1 MISATLPA
9 IPTFEDW
16 RAAARKLLL
25 ANTPSENIIW
35 RLGEASDL
43 FNAQIWTAGVPAG
56 NACSAS
62 ASSAEPGAEMPAGAP
77 AVQTKTIVVPRA
89 FIDVASKAALHND
102 PQRFALL
109 YRILW
114 RLQTNRALLED
125 AADKD
130 IVQLNAL
137 AKAVRRD
144 EHKMHAFVRF
154 KEIAGAD
161 GPRYVAWF
169 EPQYH
174 IVHETA
180 DFFVRRFTGMNWS
193 IITPEASAH
202 WDGETLRFGEGGKR
216 SDVPAE
222 DARDDDW
229 RTYYESMFNPARLKV
244 AAMKREMPKH
254 YWRNMP
260 ETARIP
266 DLIKSA
272 SARTEDMVAATPS
285 TPRKRAGAAH
295 AKIAPE
301 DLPERLEP
309 IAEHATPPA
318 SLEDL
323 KRALQSCRACPL
335 WRDATQAVPGG
346 GATNAPL
353 LALVGEQPGDQEDLA
368 GHPFIGPAGKVLDRA
383 LAEAGIDRGE
393 LFVTNAVKHFKHEP
407 RGKRRLHQRPNAG
420 EVENCRWWVKHEL
433 ALVRPRLVVALGATA
448 LQSLSTYK
456 GTLTNARKQTL
467 QTREGAALRA
477 TVHPSYL
484 LRLPDADAKEAEF
497 ARFVAD
503 LRAAKHVAEQMPR
516 AA

>member
-1 MISATLPA
+1 
-9 IPTFEDW
+9 
-16 RAAARKLLL
+16 
-25 ANTPSENIIW
+25 
-35 RLGEASDL
+35 
-43 FNAQIWTAGVPAG
+43 
-56 NACSAS
+56 
-62 ASSAEPGAEMPAGAP
+62 MPAGAP
-77 AVQTKTIVVPRA
+77 AVQTQSVFVSRA
-89 FIDVASKAALHND
+89 FIEVASKAALHSD

-114 RLQTNRALLED
+114 RLQTNRALLDD
-125 AADKD
+125 AADRD

-154 KEIAGAD
+154 KEITGVD
-161 GPRYVAWF
+161 GTRYVAWF

-174 IVHETA
+174 IVQETA
-180 DFFVRRFTGMNWS
+180 DFFARRFTGMNWS
-193 IITPEASAH
+193 IFTPEASAH
-202 WDGETLRFGEGGKR
+202 WDGGTLRFGEGGKR

-260 ETARIP
+260 ETALIP

-272 SARTEDMVAATPS
+272 SMRTEDMVAATPS

-295 AKIAPE
+295 AKITPE
-301 DLPERLEP
+301 DLPTRLEP
-309 IAEHATPPA
+309 IAEHATPPT
-318 SLEDL
+318 SLQDL
-323 KRALQSCRACPL
+323 QRALQSCRACPL
-335 WRDATQAVPGG
+335 WRDATQAVPGE
-346 GATNAPL
+346 GATDEPL

-368 GHPFIGPAGKVLDRA
+368 GHPFIGPAGQVLDRA
-383 LAEAGIDRGE
+383 LAEAGIDRAK

-420 EVENCRWWVKHEL
+420 EVEMCRWWVKHEL
-433 ALVRPRLVVALGATA
+433 ALVRPHLVVALGATA
-448 LQSLSTYK
+448 LQSLSTYR
-456 GTLTNARKQTL
+456 GALSSARERTLK
-467 QTREGAALRA
+467 TREGAALRT

-503 LRAAKHVAEQMPR
+503 LKEAKRVAEQLPR

>member
-1 MISATLPA
+1 MISANLPA

-16 RAAARKLLL
+16 RSAARNML
-25 ANTPSENIIW
+25 AVLATPEEIVW
-35 RLGEASDL
+35 RTEGESDL
-43 FNAQIWTAGVPAG
+43 FIN
-56 NACSAS
+56 
-62 ASSAEPGAEMPAGAP
+62 AP
-77 AVQTKTIVVPRA
+77 APNLRPIKPIFVPRA
-89 FIDVASKAALHND
+89 FIEIACKAVLHSD

-114 RLQTNRALLED
+114 RLQKNRALLED

-130 IVQLNAL
+130 IVQVNAL

-154 KEIAGAD
+154 KEIQEGEAT
-161 GPRYVAWF
+161 RYVAWF

-174 IVHETA
+174 ILEETA
-180 DFFVRRFTGMNWS
+180 DFFVRRFAGMNWS
-193 IITPEASAH
+193 IVTPEASAH
-202 WDGETLRFGEGGKR
+202 WDGEALRIGPGGKR
-216 SDVPAE
+216 GDVPAD

-260 ETARIP
+260 ETAGIP

-301 DLPERLEP
+301 DLPTRLEP
-309 IAEHATPPA
+309 IAEQATPPA

-323 KRALQSCRACPL
+323 QRALQSCRACPL
-335 WRDATQAVPGG
+335 WRDTTQAVPGEG
-346 GATNAPL
+346 VSDAPL

-383 LAEAGIDRGE
+383 LETAGIDRGE

-407 RGKRRLHQRPNAG
+407 RGKKRLHQRPNAG
-420 EVENCRWWVKHEL
+420 EVEICRWWVKHEL
-433 ALVRPRLVVALGATA
+433 ALVRPRLVVALGVTA
-448 LQSLSTYK
+448 LQSLSAYK
-456 GTLTNARKQTL
+456 GTLTNARERTL
-467 QTREGAALRA
+467 QTREGVALRA
-477 TVHPSYL
+477 TVHPSHL

-503 LRAAKHVAEQMPR
+503 LRAAKHVAEHLPR

>member
-1 MISATLPA
+1 MISASLPS

-16 RAAARKLLL
+16 RAAARNML
-25 ANTPSENIIW
+25 AVLAKPEEIVW
-35 RLGEASDL
+35 RTEGESDL
-43 FNAQIWTAGVPAG
+43 FV
-56 NACSAS
+56 SA
-62 ASSAEPGAEMPAGAP
+62 PTPNLKP
-77 AVQTKTIVVPRA
+77 VTPIFVPRA
-89 FIDVASKAALHND
+89 FIDIARKAALHSD
-102 PQRFALL
+102 PERFALL

-114 RLQTNRALLED
+114 RLQQNRALMED
-125 AADKD
+125 ATDAEVVK
-130 IVQLNAL
+130 LGAL

-169 EPQYH
+169 EPQHH

-202 WDGETLRFGEGGKR
+202 WDGEALSFGAGGAR
-216 SDVPAE
+216 SDVPAA

-229 RTYYESMFNPARLKV
+229 RAYYESMFNPARLKV

-260 ETARIP
+260 ETERIP

-272 SARTEDMVAATPS
+272 STRTEGMVAAIPT

-301 DLPERLEP
+301 DLPARLEP
-309 IAEHATPPA
+309 IAEHAAAPS
-318 SLEDL
+318 SLIDL
-323 KRALQSCRACPL
+323 RRALQSCRACPL
-335 WRDATQAVPGG
+335 WREATQAVPGEG
-346 GATNAPL
+346 LEEQPL

-368 GHPFIGPAGKVLDRA
+368 GRPFVGPAGQLLNRA

-420 EVENCRWWVKHEL
+420 EVETCRWWVKHEL
-433 ALVRPRLVVALGATA
+433 ELVRPTLIVALGATA
-448 LQSLSTYK
+448 LQSLTMYK
-456 GTLTNARKQTL
+456 GTLTKAREQTL
-467 QTREGAALRA
+467 HTREGAALRA

-484 LRLPDADAKEAEF
+484 LRLPDDRAKEAEF

-503 LRAAKHVAEQMPR
+503 LKEAKQLAQNMMRAA
-516 AA
+516 

>member
-1 MISATLPA
+1 MIFANLPA
-9 IPTFEDW
+9 VPTFEDW
-16 RAAARKLLL
+16 RSVARNMLAVAAK
-25 ANTPSENIIW
+25 PEEVVW
-35 RLGEASDL
+35 RTEGESDL
-43 FNAQIWTAGVPAG
+43 FI
-56 NACSAS
+56 SAPTPNLKPVTPI
-62 ASSAEPGAEMPAGAP
+62 AA
-77 AVQTKTIVVPRA
+77 PRA
-89 FIDVASKAALHND
+89 FIEVGGRAVLHTD

-109 YRILW
+109 YRVLW
-114 RLQTNRALLED
+114 RLQRDRALLED
-125 AADKD
+125 AADPD
-130 IVQLNAL
+130 IAKLNAL

-154 KEIAGAD
+154 KEIAGEN

-169 EPQYH
+169 EPQHH
-174 IVHETA
+174 IVAETA

-202 WDGETLRFGEGGKR
+202 WDGETLRIGPGGKR

-229 RTYYESMFNPARLKV
+229 RAYYESMFNPARLKV
-244 AAMKREMPKH
+244 QAMKREMPKH

-260 ETARIP
+260 ETALIP

-272 SARTEDMVAATPS
+272 STRADDMVAATPS

-301 DLPERLEP
+301 DLPTRLEP
-309 IAEHATPPA
+309 IAARATPPA

-323 KRALQSCRACPL
+323 QRALRSCRACPL
-335 WRDATQAVPGG
+335 WRDATQAVPGE
-346 GATNAPL
+346 GASDEPL

-368 GHPFIGPAGKVLDRA
+368 GHPFVGPAGKVLDRA
-383 LAEAGIDRGE
+383 LEAAGIDRGE

-407 RGKRRLHQRPNAG
+407 RGKRRLHKRPNAG
-420 EVENCRWWVKHEL
+420 EVEICRWWVTHEL

-448 LQSLSTYK
+448 LQSLSSYK
-456 GTLTNARKQTL
+456 GTLTNARDQTL
-467 QTREGAALRA
+467 KTREGAILRA

-484 LRLPDADAKEAEF
+484 LRLPDEQAKEAEF

-503 LRAAKHVAEQMPR
+503 LREAKSLAQDLAR

>member
-1 MISATLPA
+1 MISANLPR
-9 IPTFEDW
+9 IPTFDDW
-16 RAAARKLLL
+16 RDAARNML
-25 ANTPSENIIW
+25 AVLAKPEEVVW
-35 RLGEASDL
+35 RTEGDTDL
-43 FNAQIWTAGVPAG
+43 FM
-56 NACSAS
+56 SA
-62 ASSAEPGAEMPAGAP
+62 PTPNLRP
-77 AVQTKTIVVPRA
+77 VTPIYVPRA
-89 FIDVASKAALHND
+89 FIDIAGKAALHSD

-109 YRILW
+109 YRVLW
-114 RLQTNRALLED
+114 RLQQNRALLED
-125 AADKD
+125 AADRD
-130 IVQLNAL
+130 VVHLNAL

-169 EPQYH
+169 EPQHH

-193 IITPEASAH
+193 IITPKASAH
-202 WDGETLRFGEGGKR
+202 WDGETLSFGPGGKR
-216 SDVPAE
+216 SDVPAD

-260 ETARIP
+260 ETELIP

-272 SARTEDMVAATPS
+272 STRTVDMVVATPT

-301 DLPERLEP
+301 DLPTRLEP
-309 IAEHATPPA
+309 IAERAAAPA
-318 SLEDL
+318 SLDDL
-323 KRALQSCRACPL
+323 KRALQSCRACQL
-335 WRDATQAVPGG
+335 WRDATQAVPGE
-346 GATNAPL
+346 GASEEPL

-368 GHPFIGPAGKVLDRA
+368 GHPFVGPAGQVLNRA

-407 RGKRRLHQRPNAG
+407 RGKRRLHKGPNAG
-420 EVENCRWWVKHEL
+420 EVEICRWWVAHEL
-433 ALVRPRLVVALGATA
+433 KLVKPRLVVALGATA
-448 LQSLSTYK
+448 LQSLSTFK
-456 GTLTNARKQTL
+456 GTLTNAREQTL
-467 QTREGAALRA
+467 QTREGAPLRA

-484 LRLPDADAKEAEF
+484 LRLPDEEVKVVEF
-497 ARFVAD
+497 ERFVAD
-503 LRAAKHVAEQMPR
+503 LKDAKRLAEQLAH